1 MLQRKGICF
10 LALFSAAICAVLLLA
25 GPAGAAPGCA
35 SRLLADWQDG
45 RIDGTYPVSCY
56 RQALAHLPEDVRV
69 YSSAQSD
76 ITRAL
81 QARLGTPSARA
92 AAAHG
97 GGGSGISP
105 LAVLGITGGLL
116 LLAGGSLAVVRR

>member
-1 MLQRKGICF
+1 MGQKRILPLVTV
-10 LALFSAAICAVLLLA
+10 LAAFVSALVLSA
-25 GPAGAAPGCA
+25 PAGAATSCA
-35 SRLLADWQDG
+35 SRLLADWRDG
-45 RIDGTYPVSCY
+45 RIDAIYPIACY

-81 QARLGTPSARA
+81 QARLGARHARA
-92 AAAHG
+92 SAAHG
-97 GGGSGISP
+97 TQSAGISP
-105 LAVLGITGGLL
+105 FAVLGVSGALL

>member
-1 MLQRKGICF
+1 MLQRKRICF
-10 LALFSAAICAVLLLA
+10 LVFLSTAICAALFLS
-25 GPAGAAPGCA
+25 GPAGAATSCA

-45 RIDGTYPVSCY
+45 RIDRTYPVSCY
-56 RQALAHLPEDVRV
+56 RQALTQLPEDVRV

-81 QARLGTPSARA
+81 QARVSAAPARGEE
-92 AAAHG
+92 H
-97 GGGSGISP
+97 SGRSSEISP

>member
-1 MLQRKGICF
+1 MLQRKRICF
-10 LALFSAAICAVLLLA
+10 LALFLAAFCAVLVLP
-25 GPAGAAPGCA
+25 GPAGATTSCA

-45 RIDGTYPVSCY
+45 RVDRTYPVSCY

-81 QARLGTPSARA
+81 QARLGAPPARA
-92 AAAHG
+92 TASHSG
-97 GGGSGISP
+97 RDSGISP

>member
-1 MLQRKGICF
+1 LGRKRILRLVTV
-10 LALFSAAICAVLLLA
+10 LAAFVSALVLSSSASAATSCAA
-25 GPAGAAPGCA
+25 
-35 SRLLADWQDG
+35 RLLADWQDG
-45 RIDGTYPVSCY
+45 RIDGVYPVACY

-81 QARLGTPSARA
+81 QARLGAPHAHVA
-92 AAAHG
+92 ATHG
-97 GGGSGISP
+97 GRGAGISP
-105 LAVLGITGGLL
+105 FAVLGVMGALL